1 MAKLTL
7 KKLCAFSDEEKGFVY
22 DFNNDISI
30 IHGANTSGKS
40 TLIQTILYVFG
51 INDMNKYL
59 YRVYNESFYIRL
71 DAYIMNSKQSEPLVV
86 IREGN
91 NVYVKCGN
99 SPIQSFFGINANN
112 SYEHEKLKKYFR
124 KLFDYD
130 LSLYNKD
137 GLVEASLETMFLP
150 YYISQ
155 SVGWVSIRKTFD
167 GLEYYKNFKESFLDY
182 CLGISNSNDLS
193 EKYQKEKELSELK
206 IKLNYIKSFLEK
218 DVSNIITNDGF
229 AVQYVNY
236 IDDVSNDE
244 NNLIELNNDFIRT
257 SNKLGL
263 LENKLKVVRLV
274 KNNLTKL
281 EKNGYLCPVCAS
293 KLPDTIDAF
302 YERRQNKFDC
312 ENEEKELK
320 KQIKEISTDLDSIK
334 KKRES
339 LATEISQK
347 RTSFESINL
356 HGKTAEEWLNGE
368 AQYRLHQII
377 EKEKDNCSAQIEQ
390 CQNVLR
396 KFKTEDE
403 IKKERIKFNNKFK
416 SLFINYLSE
425 LNIKEYD
432 KDPRYL
438 DLYKITVLPC
448 QGVELL
454 KAHMAYHFA
463 FNEIIAENNP
473 KMPRLPFMLDAIFKE
488 DVDEVNKDLI
498 LQFISKHRP
507 QDTQIIFSMAD
518 SKDSNQITANQVKEI
533 YFAGA
538 KLIHISDNQRSLL
551 DNYSEEVEKISLDT
565 LNLLNQ

>member
-71 DAYIMNSKQSEPLVV
+71 DTYIMNSKQSEPLVV

-124 KLFDYD
+124 NLFDYD

-182 CLGISNSNDLS
+182 CLGISNPNDLS

-206 IKLNYIKSFLEK
+206 IKLNYITRFLEK

-229 AVQYVNY
+229 AEQYVNY

-244 NNLIELNNDFIRT
+244 NDLIELNNDFIKK
-257 SNKLGL
+257 SNELGL
-263 LENKLKVVRLV
+263 LKNKLKVVGLV
-274 KNNLTKL
+274 KKNIKKL
-281 EKNGYLCPVCAS
+281 ERNGYLCPVCES

-368 AQYRLHQII
+368 ALYRLHQII
-377 EKEKDNCSAQIEQ
+377 EKEKDNCSSQIEQ
-390 CQNVLR
+390 CQNVVR

-403 IKKERIKFNNKFK
+403 IKKERIKFSNKFK
-416 SLFINYLSE
+416 LLFEKYLSE

-463 FNEIIAENNP
+463 FNKIIAENNP

>member
-7 KKLCAFSDEEKGFVY
+7 KKLCAFSEKRKGFVY

-59 YRVYNESFYIRL
+59 NRVYNENFYIRL
-71 DAYIMNSKQSEPLVV
+71 DAYIMDNNQSKPLIV
-86 IREGN
+86 IREGSDI
-91 NVYVKCGN
+91 YVKCDN
-99 SPIQSFFGINANN
+99 SPLQRFSGIDTSN
-112 SYEHEKLKKYFR
+112 SSNEHKKLKKYFR
-124 KLFDYD
+124 ELFNYD
-130 LSLYNKD
+130 LSLYNKE

-182 CLGISNSNDLS
+182 CLGISDSNDLS
-193 EKYQKEKELSELK
+193 EKYQKEKELSEIK
-206 IKLNYIKSFLEK
+206 IKLNYITRFLEK
-218 DVSNIITNDGF
+218 DVSKIITNDGF
-229 AVQYVNY
+229 AEHYVNY

-244 NNLIELNNDFIRT
+244 NDLIELNNKFIKK
-257 SNKLGL
+257 SNELGL
-263 LENKLKVVRLV
+263 LTNRLKVVRLV
-274 KNNLTKL
+274 KNNLKKL
-281 EKNGYLCPVCAS
+281 EGNGFLCPVCES

-302 YERRQNKFDC
+302 YERRQNKLDC
-312 ENEEKELK
+312 ENEEKKLK
-320 KQIKEISTDLDSIK
+320 EQIKNISTDLDSIK

-356 HGKTAEEWLNGE
+356 HGKTAEEWLNEE

-390 CQNVLR
+390 CRNVLK
-396 KFKTEDE
+396 KFKTEGE
-403 IKKERIKFNNKFK
+403 IEKERIKLNNKFK
-416 SLFINYLSE
+416 SLFKNYLLE

-463 FNEIIAENNP
+463 FNEIIAENP

-488 DVDEVNKDLI
+488 DIDEKNKELI
-498 LQFISKHRP
+498 LQFISKHKP
-507 QDTQIIFSMAD
+507 QDSQIIFSMAD
-518 SKDSNQITANQVKEI
+518 SKKSSQITANQVKER

-538 KLIHISDNQRSLL
+538 NLIHVSDNQRSLL
-551 DNYSEEVEKISLDT
+551 DNYSEEVENIKRET
-565 LNLLNQ
+565 LYLLSQ

>member
-7 KKLCAFSDEEKGFVY
+7 KKLCVFSNEENGFVY
-22 DFNNDISI
+22 DFSNNISI

-71 DAYIMNSKQSEPLVV
+71 DAYIMDSKQSQNLVV

-91 NVYVKCGN
+91 NVYVKCGS

-124 KLFDYD
+124 NLFDYD

-182 CLGISNSNDLS
+182 CLGISNPNDLS

-206 IKLNYIKSFLEK
+206 IKLNYITRFLEK

-229 AVQYVNY
+229 AEHYVNY
-236 IDDVSNDE
+236 IDDVSKDE
-244 NNLIELNNDFIRT
+244 NDLIELNEKFIKN
-257 SNKLGL
+257 SNELSL
-263 LENKLKVVRLV
+263 LKNRLKVVIFVNSHL
-274 KNNLTKL
+274 KKL
-281 EKNGYLCPVCAS
+281 DENGYLCPVCKN

-302 YERRQNKFDC
+302 YERRQNNFDC
-312 ENEEKELK
+312 ENEKEELK
-320 KQIKEISTDLDSIK
+320 KQIKEISSDIDSF
-334 KKRES
+334 KKRREN
-339 LATEISQK
+339 LVAEISRK
-347 RTSFESINL
+347 RTSFESIKL
-356 HGKTAEEWLNGE
+356 RGTTAEEWLNGE
-368 AQYRLHQII
+368 TRYRLHQII
-377 EKEKDNCSAQIEQ
+377 EKEKDDCNDQIEQ
-390 CQNVLR
+390 CQIVLE
-396 KFKTEDE
+396 KYKTEDE
-403 IKKERIKFNNKFK
+403 IKRERKKFNNKFK
-416 SLFINYLSE
+416 LLFEKYLSE

-438 DLYKITVLPC
+438 ELYKISVLPC

-463 FNEIIAENNP
+463 FNEIIAENT
-473 KMPRLPFMLDAIFKE
+473 KIPRLPFMLDAIFKE
-488 DVDEVNKDLI
+488 DIDENNKELI
-498 LQFISKHRP
+498 LRFISNHRP

-518 SKDSNQITANQVKEI
+518 SKKSSQMTAKQVKEK

-538 KLIHISDNQRSLL
+538 NLIYISDNQRSLL
-551 DNYSEEVEKISLDT
+551 DNYSEEVEKIKKET
-565 LNLLNQ
+565 LALLCQ